1 LTPRQMR
8 ESKDD
13 IYAKFDVLEEDITT
27 AANLAVSL
35 HQHTLASVLWMQV
48 AAVVYARN
56 GHITEAVAMMK
67 EMAEACCEIGNRYM
81 KEHF

>member
-1 LTPRQMR
+1 MKDA
-8 ESKDD
+8 KDD
-13 IYAKFDVLEEDITT
+13 IYAKFDVLEEDIRS
-27 AANLAVSL
+27 AANLAVDL

-48 AAVVYARN
+48 AAIVYARN